1 MNEGMSVLVGMSIA
15 YVASFIGMIVAYV
28 AYKRRHKGNTKPE
41 RRERRD

>member
-28 AYKRRHKGNTKPE
+28 AYTRRHKN
-41 RRERRD
+41 RRNEEKGKNRD